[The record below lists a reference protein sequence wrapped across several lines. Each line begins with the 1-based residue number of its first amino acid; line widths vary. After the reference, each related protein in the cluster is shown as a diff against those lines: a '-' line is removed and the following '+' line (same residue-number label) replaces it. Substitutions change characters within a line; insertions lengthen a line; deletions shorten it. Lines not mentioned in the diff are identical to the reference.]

1 VNLLNLELYLKD
13 IAGFKELIVELPE
26 DNAAP
31 LLKKIELLS
40 KCLVLVGEVSAEFD
54 LMYKLIHVQRDM
66 DYAQAYIEAER
77 PKKENAE
84 LATRDIREMEA
95 EAYGRSMK
103 YRNEFVST
111 RETIHALKMKL
122 NACFADGSIGSRYQ
136 GGV

>member
-1 VNLLNLELYLKD
+1 VNPLNLELYLKD
-13 IAGFKELIVELPE
+13 IAGFKELMEELPE
-26 DNAAP
+26 DSPTP

-40 KCLVLVGEVSAEFD
+40 KCLVLLGDVSAEYD
-54 LMYKLIHVQRDM
+54 RLYKRIHVKRDM
-66 DYAQAYIEAER
+66 DYAQAYILADR

-84 LATRDIREMEA
+84 LATQAIREMEA

-122 NACFADGSIGSRYQ
+122 NSHYADGSIGSRYQ
-136 GGV
+136 V

>member
-1 VNLLNLELYLKD
+1 MNLDLYLKD
-13 IAGFKELIVELPE
+13 IAGFKELIEELPE

-40 KCLVLVGEVSAEFD
+40 KCLVLVGEVSAEYD
-54 LMYKLIHVQRDM
+54 RLYKRIHVKRDM
-66 DYAQAYIEAER
+66 DYAAAYIIADR

-84 LATRDIREMEA
+84 LATQEIRELEA

-111 RETIHALKMKL
+111 RETIHALKMKM
-122 NACFADGSIGSRYQ
+122 NSHFADGSIGSRY
-136 GGV
+136 GGA